1 MQNATMNPI
10 STMEFVLAQAE
21 GGAPNPFIQFLPF
34 ILLIAAFWFLLI
46 APQRKKQKEH
56 ARMISELKSGDKI
69 VTSGGIFGT
78 ITGVRQDRFQIKI
91 DDNTRIDVLKSFV
104 QSRQSDES

>member
-1 MQNATMNPI
+1 
-10 STMEFVLAQAE
+10 MEFVLAQAE